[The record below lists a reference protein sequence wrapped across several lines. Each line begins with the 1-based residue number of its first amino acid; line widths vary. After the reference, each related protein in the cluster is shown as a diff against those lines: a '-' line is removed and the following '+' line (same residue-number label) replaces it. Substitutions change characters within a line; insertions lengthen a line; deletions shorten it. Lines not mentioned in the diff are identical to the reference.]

1 MGGRSRRYGGRSS
14 RRRRGRSAVRTVS
27 LALLFRT
34 SFGRFMA
41 FVYAVK
47 THPLLAAFAAT
58 FLTVWFESGSG
69 AVAMTAAPALWGGGC
84 VAWFVWRTRR
94 TGLTVA
100 QSAAQLRRQDRVRRQ
115 WDLACDEAG
124 WKTTPPLYRWR
135 VRSEGDTVVARI
147 NTSAAGLSHAP
158 ILSGL
163 GKMAEVVGGGCR
175 ETRMKA
181 LGHSG
186 WVELRFSWSDPLAKT
201 IIPDDIPAA
210 PKGVAPFGL
219 SEQATP
225 VGFRILNDKGECVLV
240 PTAIIGMSGS
250 GKSNTLWAL
259 LLGFIIQQIPV
270 RLWVAD
276 PAGGVELVALQDALN
291 DKAGTPYFQVHRYAD
306 TQAGIEK
313 MVQDFAAAMDSRLT
327 DAKKRRQRAHVP
339 TLAEPVNLLI
349 IDELLWC
356 DKLIKAG
363 KDGPLGRVMTG
374 GRKVAFTVVGL
385 GQLAKVDAL
394 GQLRDLFLLRLVL
407 KVMTREGVEAALGSG
422 AGWADKAP
430 AHRLSAEAKGVG
442 FMVDALGRDHRADE
456 AVNFRS
462 VYLTDE
468 QVADIARGDMP
479 SGVERFAREEVDGK
493 RFRHCHYRL
502 YDDGMGLVYNGETN
516 HFERRMREHA
526 KRSPWWGEVV
536 QDSEHMHQEW
546 HFGATPQE
554 AYAKAKAAESEAI
567 RKEFPRHNDA
577 ENQRNPFRVIRG
589 GKGRAA

>member
-1 MGGRSRRYGGRSS
+1 MGGRSRRYGGRSN
-14 RRRRGRSAVRTVS
+14 RRRRGRSTVRTLS
-27 LALLFRT
+27 LALLLRT
-34 SFGRFMA
+34 TFGRFLA
-41 FVYAVK
+41 FVIAVK
-47 THPLLAAFAAT
+47 THPLIAAFLTT
-58 FLTVWFESGSG
+58 FVTIWFESGSG
-69 AVAMTAAPALWGGGC
+69 AVAMSATPALWGGGC

-100 QSAAQLRRQDRVRRQ
+100 DSAAQLRRQDRVRRQ

-124 WKTTPPLYRWR
+124 LKTVPPLYRWR

-186 WVELRFSWSDPLAKT
+186 WVELQFHWGDPLSRT
-201 IIPDDIPAA
+201 IRPNDIPAA

-219 SEQATP
+219 SDTGKP

-240 PTAIIGMSGS
+240 PTLISGMSGS
-250 GKSNTLWAL
+250 GKSFTLWSL
-259 LLGFIIQQIPV
+259 LLGFIVQQIPV

-276 PAGGVELVALQDALN
+276 PAGGVELTALQEALDDN
-291 DKAGTPYFQVHRYAD
+291 AGTSHFKVHRYAD

-313 MVQDFAAAMDSRLT
+313 MVQDFYDAMMVRSK
-327 DAKKRRQRAHVP
+327 DAKKRKQRAHVP

-349 IDELLWC
+349 IDELLWVE
-356 DKLIKAG
+356 KVVKAG

-374 GRKVAFTVVGL
+374 GRKFGYTVVGL
-385 GQLAKVDAL
+385 AQLAKVDAL
-394 GQLRDLFLLRLVL
+394 GQLRDLFLLRLVM

-422 AGWADKAP
+422 AGWAEKAP
-430 AHRLSAEAKGVG
+430 AHRLSREAKGVG
-442 FMVDALGRDHRADE
+442 FVVDADGRDQDADD
-456 AVNFRS
+456 AVKFRS
-462 VYLTDE
+462 VFLTDE

-479 SGVERFAREEVDGK
+479 SGVERFAREEADPKAFKHAV
-493 RFRHCHYRL
+493 YRL
-502 YDDGMGLVYNGETN
+502 YDQDMALVYVGESN
-516 HFERRMREHA
+516 NPGRRWKEHA
-526 KRSPWWGEVV
+526 RRSPWWGEVV
-536 QDSEHMHQEW
+536 QDSDHMLLQWCHA
-546 HFGATPQE
+546 AT
-554 AYAKAKAAESEAI
+554 AKDAERAAKLEESHAI
-567 RKEFPRHNDA
+567 ETELPRHNDA
-577 ENQRNPFRVIRG
+577 ENGRNPLRVIRG